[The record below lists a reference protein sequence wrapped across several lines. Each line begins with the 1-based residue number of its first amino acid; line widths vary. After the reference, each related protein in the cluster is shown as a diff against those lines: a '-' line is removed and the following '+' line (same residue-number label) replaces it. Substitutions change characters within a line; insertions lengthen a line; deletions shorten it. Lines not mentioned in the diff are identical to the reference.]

1 MRRLHLLLNRLPP
14 GAPPLARESGGGAAD
29 LALAT
34 VGSMV
39 AGADRERLSERAG
52 RKSGSVS
59 SLSIGDM
66 GAATSPRE
74 KSASSG
80 KKGK

>member
-1 MRRLHLLLNRLPP
+1 
-14 GAPPLARESGGGAAD
+14 
-29 LALAT
+29 
-34 VGSMV
+34 MV

-52 RKSGSVS
+52 GKSGSVS
-59 SLSIGDM
+59 SLSIGDT